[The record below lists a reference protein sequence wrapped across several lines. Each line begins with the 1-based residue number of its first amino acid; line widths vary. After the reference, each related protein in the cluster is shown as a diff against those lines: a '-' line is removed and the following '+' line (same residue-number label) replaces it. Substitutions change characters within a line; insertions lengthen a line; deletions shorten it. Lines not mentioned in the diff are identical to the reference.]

1 MHTTLLSLYNGLLME
16 TLKKRA
22 FSHHHLLSTK
32 GLLAQEV
39 NFLLDRAEHF
49 EIRDSLKNKTQINLF
64 FEFSTRTDTSFEA
77 AGQKLGANVIS
88 IRADTTSIN
97 KGETLLD
104 TASTLNAMAPDILV
118 VRHQAAGAV
127 ELLSQKV
134 DCAVINAGDGAHQHP
149 TQALTDALTIRQHKK
164 TFDNLTIAIC
174 GDILHSRVARSNIYL
189 LKTLGA
195 RVRLVAP
202 STLLPK
208 NAPEI
213 FGVEVFNSMEEGIKA
228 CDIVMVGRLQQERM
242 ASNVIPSAREYFR
255 LFGLT
260 EKKLSYAKDDVLVMH
275 PGPMNRGVEID
286 SAVADNPKIS
296 LIQEQVKNG
305 VVMRMVLLKTLIENN
320 EKKYV

>member
-1 MHTTLLSLYNGLLME
+1 MPSTLVRS
-16 TLKKRA
+16 TLGFA
-22 FSHHHLLSTK
+22 
-32 GLLAQEV
+32 
-39 NFLLDRAEHF
+39 
-49 EIRDSLKNKTQINLF
+49 DSLKNKTQINLF

-189 LKTLGA
+189 LKNFRRTG
-195 RVRLVAP
+195 
-202 STLLPK
+202 S
-208 NAPEI
+208 
-213 FGVEVFNSMEEGIKA
+213 FGCAFYSIA
-228 CDIVMVGRLQQERM
+228 
-242 ASNVIPSAREYFR
+242 
-255 LFGLT
+255 
-260 EKKLSYAKDDVLVMH
+260 
-275 PGPMNRGVEID
+275 
-286 SAVADNPKIS
+286 
-296 LIQEQVKNG
+296 
-305 VVMRMVLLKTLIENN
+305 
-320 EKKYV
+320 